1 MRNLKDTLTD
11 AKKIMTEETFSD
23 FTSWLRKKAKKRIIN
38 ETVEEIDQILYEL
51 ERVDNDIDPEFIN
64 LFNETEYAIKK
75 YENFY
80 EDNMKEAEEHE

>member
-1 MRNLKDTLTD
+1 MRNLKDILTD

-23 FTSWLRKKAKKRIIN
+23 FTSLLRRKAKKGIIS
-38 ETVEEIDQILYEL
+38 ETVKEIDQILYEL
-51 ERVDNDIDPEFIN
+51 ERVDSDIDPEFIT

-80 EDNMKEAEEHE
+80 EGDIREVEEHE